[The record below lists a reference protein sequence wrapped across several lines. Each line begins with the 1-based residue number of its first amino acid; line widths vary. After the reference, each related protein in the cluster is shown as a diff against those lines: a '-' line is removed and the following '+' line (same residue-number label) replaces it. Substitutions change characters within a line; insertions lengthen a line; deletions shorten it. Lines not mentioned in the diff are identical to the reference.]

1 MNQHSKSMA
10 EPKMTYYCVRC
21 LKDVEPAD
29 GRFLHPNLGVRY
41 GKVCPVCWKPVMV
54 KDNSDKDKVSA

>member
-1 MNQHSKSMA
+1 
-10 EPKMTYYCVRC
+10 MTYYCVRC